1 MPRST
6 PLGARWR
13 AGRAGFALGTVPPY
27 DGAMDAKSLPLY
39 LTPLVR
45 QWKCRQRGMCCKVH
59 SIPITETERRRI
71 ARHLAAD
78 HDPRA
83 ELVQE
88 GALHVVDGWQQLPR
102 QGGACVF
109 LEQNLCS
116 LHKRFGAQSIPG
128 ACRKFPHLL
137 LLTDDRLVAS
147 LSFQCP
153 TALELLA
160 HAPGFEVV
168 VEPEGE
174 PPTDSVSWLAEPD
187 KDYFD
192 LAGRRVTA
200 QEFWRLHWQLLER
213 LDARTERDPWER
225 LVAFAAM
232 ETGQSA
238 PPRVALPP
246 EVWSAPWWNMA
257 VSRELEQATG
267 ERAYDL
273 GWWWVPMPPQE
284 YTFDRPADL
293 DEAAFVT
300 RYVLH
305 RMFAPVWYLHHRDLR
320 FGIAMLFALLVRIR
334 VERARGHDVTVA
346 VRHTDRFFVHV
357 PNPEELFGTR
367 EQPVDPALPWGCS
380 WRVLAALAGATG

>member
-1 MPRST
+1 M
-6 PLGARWR
+6 
-13 AGRAGFALGTVPPY
+13 
-27 DGAMDAKSLPLY
+27 GAMDVDTLPLY

-71 ARHLAAD
+71 ARNLTAD
-78 HDPRA
+78 HDERA
-83 ELVQE
+83 ELMQE
-88 GALHVVDGWQQLPR
+88 GALAVTDGWQQLPR
-102 QGGACVF
+102 RDGACVF

-116 LHKRFGAQSIPG
+116 LHRRFGAQAIPS
-128 ACRKFPHLL
+128 ACRKFPYLM

-160 HAPGFEVV
+160 HAPAFEVV

-174 PPTDSVSWLAEPD
+174 PPSESVSFLAEPG
-187 KDYFD
+187 KAYFD
-192 LAGRRVTA
+192 LAGDKVSA
-200 QEFWRLHWQLLER
+200 AVFWRQHWHLLER
-213 LDARTERDPWER
+213 LLARPELDPWQR
-225 LVAFAAM
+225 LVAFAAT
-232 ETGQSA
+232 ETGQPA
-238 PPRVALPP
+238 PPRVTLPP

-267 ERAYDL
+267 ERTYDL
-273 GWWWVPMPPQE
+273 GWWWAPMPPQE
-284 YTFDRPADL
+284 YVFDRPPDL
-293 DEAAFVT
+293 DEDAFVM
-300 RYVLH
+300 RYLMH

-320 FGIAMLFALLVRIR
+320 FGVAMLFALLVRIR

-357 PNPEELFGTR
+357 PNPEELFGTGD
-367 EQPVDPALPWGCS
+367 QPIDPELPWGHS
-380 WRVLAALAGATG
+380 WRVLAALSGAG